1 MADTTTTNLSLT
13 KPEVGASSDTWGTK
27 LNADL
32 DTIDGLFDTGPYLKL
47 AKGGTGAGTAAGA
60 RLAILPTITSKGF
73 YKLQVNSGVTD
84 YELAAPSSEPK
95 VAIAASAIDLATGTY
110 FTKTIAATT
119 TFTLSNV
126 PATGTASNFILD
138 ITNGGAFTLIFWS
151 GIKWPAGIAPTLTT
165 SGRDVLAFF
174 THDGGTTWNAFVLG
188 QAMA

>member
-60 RLAILPTITSKGF
+60 RVAILPTITSKGF

>member
-1 MADTTTTNLSLT
+1 MADTTTTNLGLT

-32 DTIDGLFDTGPYLKL
+32 DTIDGLFDSGPYLKL
-47 AKGGTGAGTAAGA
+47 AKGGTGAGTASGA
-60 RLAILPTITSKGF
+60 RIAILPTITSKGF

-95 VAIAASAIDLATGTY
+95 VAMAASAIDLATGTY
-110 FTKTIAATT
+110 FTKTISGTT

-126 PATGTASNFILD
+126 PSTGTAANFILD
-138 ITNGGAFTLIFWS
+138 ITNGGAYTLTFWS
-151 GIKWPAGIAPTLTT
+151 GIKWAGGSAPVLTT

>member
-32 DTIDGLFDTGPYLKL
+32 DTIDGLFDAGPYLKL

-60 RLAILPTITSKGF
+60 RVALLPTITSKGF

-95 VAIAASAIDLATGTY
+95 VAMAASAIDLATGTY
-110 FTKTIAATT
+110 FTKTISGTT

-126 PATGTASNFILD
+126 PSTGTAANFILD
-138 ITNGGAFTLIFWS
+138 ITNGGSATLTFWS
-151 GIKWPAGIAPTLTT
+151 GIKWAGGAAPTLTS